1 MGDRGLGTLRAFGTA
16 AKGQEGGFPHTPVSS
31 LRPGVPAVWQVALE
45 AGGITPRL
53 VWKGL
58 CERVWEGVFFRWGFS
73 RQVKLSALQSL
84 SNCSGHRGSVLGA
97 PWKTQCGVFT
107 PQ

>member
-16 AKGQEGGFPHTPVSS
+16 KGREGGFLHTPVSS

-45 AGGITPRL
+45 TGGITPRL

-58 CERVWEGVFFRWGFS
+58 CEKVWRGFS
-73 RQVKLSALQSL
+73 A
-84 SNCSGHRGSVLGA
+84 G
-97 PWKTQCGVFT
+97 GVS
-107 PQ
+107 PDR